1 MSEKKKKD
9 NESKAESSDSS
20 LDEDDQS
27 VVSTPKKP
35 EKRAKT
41 SSDAKDVSKPAS
53 VKKVAE
59 PTPVVQED
67 ETKGESK
74 NQRRKRERK
83 EKNKLTNKQAK
94 VVAQTSPAP
103 TVAKGKA
110 SSDQK
115 DMLNKVLLT
124 KQASKDG
131 KIKSKNFNLFA
142 QFDGKKAEQK
152 AVVSDKNSSD
162 SEISDEQSNQSGGQS
177 DDEVSEKLKKQIHD
191 SINSY
196 SLDNAN
202 SEDKTSPKN
211 LKTVVESPSQEAAPA
226 DEEISDFSSEIWFE

>member
-1 MSEKKKKD
+1 M
-9 NESKAESSDSS
+9 
-20 LDEDDQS
+20 
-27 VVSTPKKP
+27 
-35 EKRAKT
+35 
-41 SSDAKDVSKPAS
+41 
-53 VKKVAE
+53 
-59 PTPVVQED
+59 
-67 ETKGESK
+67 
-74 NQRRKRERK
+74 
-83 EKNKLTNKQAK
+83 TNKQAK

-103 TVAKGKA
+103 TIQKGKA

-115 DMLNKVLLT
+115 DLPLPPKVLLT

-152 AVVSDKNSSD
+152 AVLSDKKDSSD
-162 SEISDEQSNQSGGQS
+162 SEIDDQSNQSGSQS

-211 LKTVVESPSQEAAPA
+211 LKTVIEAPSDEAAPA
-226 DEEISDFSSEIWFE
+226 DEEISDFSSDI